1 VPPIEVLIEPWTA
14 DVVWQEEV
22 GRCDVCGHDTHIRQ
36 AGLEAVA
43 RCLLCA
49 VLAPY
54 GQVSYQGL
62 PAAAEELLDDRYYL
76 ILAEETRDDRS
87 SLLGRPYRAEWRA
100 LVRRAEGKVGWT
112 RRVLARWLRL
122 PVIPT
127 RVLRPRPLPERL
139 RSHWDASRALQTGL
153 LPIFTSLS
161 PPHRVLVGLAGL
173 PEEADLEA
181 FIAAYALRESTFLLE
196 LRVLDGEVPEERL
209 IDLLYWGSDG
219 RAIVP
224 AEIRPARLAVEV
236 LQGEELDLLRQAVRT
251 GRDTARVLVRLALDR
266 GASDIHVEPLG
277 DVTRVRLRIGGTLQ
291 TVARLNPDDWEAI
304 ALAVK
309 SVAGI
314 RTERALAEQ
323 KGAFTVRDEKTGRTT
338 DCRVSIIPAVVPGA
352 RGDVGEFVEI
362 RLLEKGVVDHPL
374 LQIGLVGKAYALL
387 QGAVQ
392 AGARGTWGL
401 VILSGPTGSGKTTT
415 LYATLRQLDL
425 DHLNVCAVEDPV
437 EYHLPG
443 IKQVS
448 VLPTF
453 SFSAAIRAFLR
464 QDPDIILV
472 GEVRDRETARA
483 ALEAALTGHMVL
495 TTVHANTA
503 FQVIRRLVDLLT
515 DPMET
520 RASVFATVLAALR
533 LVSTQRLL
541 RRPCPNCSRRV
552 KLPPIAQ
559 KDGYEWG
566 YAGEGCSTCRHTGY
580 GDRVPVFEVAAFDE
594 GTQEDALRL
603 SLDTIETELRRLCEM
618 QGTYVSMLDDAL
630 WKATR
635 RLLDARCLELVGGPL
650 WALSVPS

>member
-1 VPPIEVLIEPWTA
+1 MLTIEVLIEPWTT
-14 DVVWQEEV
+14 DVIWQETV
-22 GRCDVCGHDTHIRQ
+22 SRCDVCGHDTHIRHPD
-36 AGLEAVA
+36 LEAA
-43 RCLLCA
+43 TRCLLCA

-54 GQVSYQGL
+54 GRVSYQGL
-62 PAAAEELLDDRYYL
+62 PTAAGELLDDRYYL
-76 ILAEETRDDRS
+76 LLAEEARD
-87 SLLGRPYRAEWRA
+87 GRDPLSGPPYRAEWRA
-100 LVRRAEGKVGWT
+100 LARRAEGKVGWA

-139 RSHWDASRALQTGL
+139 RSHWDARRALQTGL
-153 LPIFTSLS
+153 LPIFTSLG

-181 FIAAYALRESTFLLE
+181 FIAAYASREPTFLLE
-196 LRVLDGEVPEERL
+196 LRVLDGEVSEERL
-209 IDLLYWGSDG
+209 IDLLYWGSEG

-224 AEIRPARLAVEV
+224 AEIRPVRPAVEV

-266 GASDIHVEPLG
+266 NASDIHVEPLG
-277 DVTRVRLRIGGTLQ
+277 DVTRVRLRVGGVLQ
-291 TVARLNPDDWEAI
+291 TVARLNADDWEAI

-314 RTERALAEQ
+314 RTERALTEQ

-338 DCRVSIIPAVVPGA
+338 DCRVSIIPAAVPGA
-352 RGDVGEFVEI
+352 RGDAGEFVEI
-362 RLLEKGVVDHPL
+362 RLLEKDVVDRPL
-374 LQIGLVGKAYALL
+374 NQIGLLGKAYTLL

-392 AGARGTWGL
+392 AGARGTWGM

-415 LYATLRQLDL
+415 LYVALRQLDL

-437 EYHLPG
+437 EYHLSG

-503 FQVIRRLVDLLT
+503 FQVIRRLVDLLV

-520 RASVFATVLAALR
+520 RRSVFHTVLVALR

-541 RRPCPNCSRRV
+541 RQPCPNCIRRV
-552 KLPPIAQ
+552 KLPPVAQ

-566 YAGEGCSTCRHTGY
+566 YAGEGCPTCRHTGY

-594 GTQEDALRL
+594 GIQEDALRL
-603 SLDTIETELRRLCEM
+603 SPDGIETELRRLCEM

-630 WKATR
+630 WKVSR
-635 RLLDARCLELVGGPL
+635 RLLDARCLELIGGPL
-650 WALSVPS
+650 WAMNPG